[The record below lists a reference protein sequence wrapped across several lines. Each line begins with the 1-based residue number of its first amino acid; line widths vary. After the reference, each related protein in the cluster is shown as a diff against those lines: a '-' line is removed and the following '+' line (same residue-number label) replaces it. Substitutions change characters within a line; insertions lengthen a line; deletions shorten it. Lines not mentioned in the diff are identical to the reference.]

1 MRAARAYCWRMA
13 DWYLSEWLAYFGK
26 KQADVVR
33 ELDWNKAKVS
43 LTASGKQPYFRDD
56 VKEITEWLGLRPY
69 ELLMH
74 PRDALAIRN
83 MRESAEQIVHPAEPQ
98 DEFVEIGVKPVAKPS
113 EIRRRTG
120 THG

>member
-1 MRAARAYCWRMA
+1 MA

-43 LTASGKQPYFRDD
+43 LTASGKQPYFRED
-56 VKEITEWLGLRPY
+56 VKQITEWLGLRPY

-83 MRESAEQIVHPAEPQ
+83 MRQSAEQIVHPADELVEPE
-98 DEFVEIGVKPVAKPS
+98 DEFVEIGVTPAPKPR